1 PQRSTAHSP
10 LFQVLLAF
18 QNNPETGFGLP
29 GLRTRLEGVS
39 TGLSRVDLFISLAE
53 QQDSDHSDHS
63 DGAAGV
69 VGAVEYA
76 TDLYDAATIEA
87 FIGRWLRFLAA
98 VARDQEQ
105 RIGSVDL
112 LLDGERDLLT
122 SWAYTEPT
130 VRPATLTQL
139 FERRVAATPDATA
152 VVEGESS
159 WSYAQLNAHAN
170 RVAWHLIG
178 RGVGAEDVV
187 GVLMPRSATQIAVL
201 LGIGKAGAA
210 YLPIDPA
217 YPQARVEHLL
227 RDAGPALVI
236 DGSDLFEDRPEDD
249 PADRDRVRPVDVD
262 NPAYVIYTSGSTG
275 LPKGVVVTHRGLAA
289 LAAGTGERTGVDSDS
304 RVLLLASPSFDA
316 SVLELMMAVGA
327 GAALV
332 VAREMRPAGE
342 ELAGL
347 LAGAGV
353 SHAFV
358 PPSVLATL
366 PEGAARGL
374 SGLRSLVVG

>member
-1 PQRSTAHSP
+1 QRSTAHSP

-18 QNNPETGFGLP
+18 QNNPETSFDLP
-29 GLRTRLEGVS
+29 GLHSRMEGVS

-53 QQDSDHSDHS
+53 QQNA

-69 VGAVEYA
+69 IGAVEYA

-98 VARDQEQ
+98 VAHDQKQ

-112 LLDGERDLLT
+112 LLDGERDRLT
-122 SWAYTEPT
+122 RWAYTEPA
-130 VRPATLTQL
+130 VQPATLTEL
-139 FERRVAATPDATA
+139 FERRVGATPDATA
-152 VVEGESS
+152 VVEGDLS

-170 RVAWHLIG
+170 RVAWSLIG
-178 RGVGAEDVV
+178 RGVGTEDVV
-187 GVLMPRSATQIAVL
+187 GVLMPRSATQIATL

-210 YLPIDPA
+210 FLPIDPD

-227 RDAGPALVI
+227 RDAEPVLVI
-236 DGSDLFEDRPEDD
+236 DESDVFEDRPEHD
-249 PADRDRVRPVDVD
+249 PGDRDRVRPVGVD
-262 NPAYVIYTSGSTG
+262 HPAYVIYTSGSTG

-289 LAAGTGERTGVDSDS
+289 LAAGTGERTAVDRDS

-316 SVLELMMAVGA
+316 SVLELMMAIGA

-332 VAREMRPAGE
+332 VAREKRLAGE
-342 ELAGL
+342 DLAGL

-366 PEGAARGL
+366 PD
-374 SGLRSLVVG
+374 

>member
-1 PQRSTAHSP
+1 NPQRSTAHSP

-18 QNNPETGFGLP
+18 QNNPATSFDLP
-29 GLRTRLEGVS
+29 GLRTRMEGVS

-53 QQDSDHSDHS
+53 QQGA
-63 DGAAGV
+63 DGADGV
-69 VGAVEYA
+69 IGAVEYA
-76 TDLYDAATIEA
+76 TDLYDAATIES

-98 VARDQEQ
+98 VARDPEQ

-112 LLDGERDLLT
+112 LLDGERARLT
-122 SWAYTEPT
+122 RWAYTDPT
-130 VRPATLTQL
+130 ARPATLTQL
-139 FERRVAATPDATA
+139 FERRVAETPEATA
-152 VVEGESS
+152 VVEGDLS

-170 RVAWHLIG
+170 RVAWHLID

-187 GVLMPRSATQIAVL
+187 GVLMPRSAAQIATL

-210 YLPIDPA
+210 YLPIDPD
-217 YPQARVEHLL
+217 YPQARVDHLL

-236 DGSDLFEDRPEDD
+236 DEPDLFEDRPGHD
-249 PADRDRVRPVDVD
+249 PADRDRVRPVHVD

-289 LAAGTGERTGVDSDS
+289 LAAGTGERTDVDGDS

-316 SVLELMMAVGA
+316 SVLELMMAIGA

-332 VAREMRPAGE
+332 VAREKRLAGA
-342 ELAGL
+342 ELARL

-366 PEGAARGL
+366 PEGAAEELRGL
-374 SGLRSLVVG
+374 